1 MAAETPDPSTA
12 IPAANSDEL
21 LLVDV
26 HDLVAQACKSPD
38 EAEKLIIEFAN
49 RGGFTHVHST
59 GDYID
64 PRHWGRRHEG
74 LGSFTPVDFDNS
86 MVRYI
91 RLPADQA
98 GSYLLR
104 QQIDELLR
112 KDFPSRP
119 YKEMRLVRLWRSEA
133 LALLRWAGLPLP
145 TQQIAPVNDPAVATS
160 AVSALAATAA
170 SNPPASEPR
179 PFPKSIAKKL
189 AGKRE
194 MLLAALALQ
203 QEFPPDG
210 KTPRSMTNKECK
222 ERLSK
227 HRAVSLETLRRVRNL
242 LGRTAN

>member
-1 MAAETPDPSTA
+1 MAAETSDPTTA
-12 IPAANSDEL
+12 PPAADSDEL

-26 HDLVAQACKSPD
+26 RDLIAQACKSPD
-38 EAEKLIIEFAN
+38 EAERLIIEYA
-49 RGGFTHVHST
+49 RKVGFKHVRCT
-59 GDYID
+59 GDFID
-64 PRHWGRRHEG
+64 PRHWGLCHEG

-86 MVRYI
+86 RVRYI
-91 RLPADQA
+91 RVPADQA

-104 QQIDELLR
+104 QEIDELLR

-119 YKEMRLVRLWRSEA
+119 YKEMRLVRLWRSEV

-145 TQQIAPVNDPAVATS
+145 TQVNDPAVATS

-194 MLLAALALQ
+194 MLLVALALQ

-210 KTPRSMTNKECK
+210 KTPRSMTGKECK

>member
-1 MAAETPDPSTA
+1 
-12 IPAANSDEL
+12 
-21 LLVDV
+21 
-26 HDLVAQACKSPD
+26 
-38 EAEKLIIEFAN
+38 
-49 RGGFTHVHST
+49 
-59 GDYID
+59 
-64 PRHWGRRHEG
+64 
-74 LGSFTPVDFDNS
+74 

-98 GSYLLR
+98 RAYLLR
-104 QQIDELLR
+104 QELDELLK
-112 KDFPSRP
+112 KDFYGPS
-119 YKEMRLVRLWRSEA
+119 YKEMRLVRLWRSEV

-145 TQQIAPVNDPAVATS
+145 TQVNDPAVATS

-194 MLLAALALQ
+194 MLLVALALQ

-210 KTPRSMTNKECK
+210 KTPRSMTGKECK

>member
-1 MAAETPDPSTA
+1 MAAETSNPITA
-12 IPAANSDEL
+12 LPAPNSDEL

-26 HDLVAQACKSPD
+26 RDLITQACKSPD
-38 EAEKLIIEFAN
+38 EAERLIIEYA
-49 RGGFTHVHST
+49 RKVGFKHVRCT
-59 GDYID
+59 GDFID
-64 PRHWGRRHEG
+64 PRHWGLCHEG

-86 MVRYI
+86 RVRYI
-91 RLPADQA
+91 RVPADQA

-104 QQIDELLR
+104 QEIDELLR

-119 YKEMRLVRLWRSEA
+119 YKEMRLVRLWRSEV

-145 TQQIAPVNDPAVATS
+145 TQVNDPAVTTS
-160 AVSALAATAA
+160 AVSTFTATTA

-194 MLLAALALQ
+194 MLLVALALQ

-210 KTPRSMTNKECK
+210 KTPRSMTGKECK

>member
-1 MAAETPDPSTA
+1 MAAETSDPTTA
-12 IPAANSDEL
+12 PPAADSDEL

-26 HDLVAQACKSPD
+26 RDLIAQACKSPD
-38 EAEKLIIEFAN
+38 EAERLIIEYA
-49 RGGFTHVHST
+49 RKVGFKHVRCM
-59 GDYID
+59 GNFID
-64 PRHWGRRHEG
+64 SRHWGLCHEG

-86 MVRYI
+86 RVRYI
-91 RLPADQA
+91 QVPADQA

-104 QQIDELLR
+104 QEIDELLR

-119 YKEMRLVRLWRSEA
+119 YKEMRLVRLRRSEV

-145 TQQIAPVNDPAVATS
+145 TQVNDPAVTTS
-160 AVSALAATAA
+160 AVSTFTATTA

-194 MLLAALALQ
+194 MLLVALALQ